1 VISLLYD
8 IFLISKIGHDSKPSV
23 RVRGDAAPVRQSL
36 IVPIMREPI
45 TACVNA
51 AVTSFVYAAA
61 TISRS
66 VSLRLGRVGGV
77 WCV

>member
-8 IFLISKIGHDSKPSV
+8 IFLISKIGRDIKPSV
-23 RVRGDAAPVRQSL
+23 GVRGDAAPVLQIL
-36 IVPIMREPI
+36 TVPIMREPI
-45 TACVNA
+45 ACRVNA

-77 WCV
+77 SCV